1 VKHTAKYYPGS
12 PAVQILGKLRGAA
25 HGGYITQ
32 PSPARVGLTL
42 DHGDHHQRWRNY
54 HPDTLAALVEDH
66 LVTVDPA
73 SGAHGKPISLTTA
86 GRELWTTVM
95 SR

>member
-12 PAVQILGKLRGAA
+12 PAVQILGKVHDATY
-25 HGGYITQ
+25 GGYITQ
-32 PSPARVGLTL
+32 ESPTRVGLTL

-54 HPDTLAALVEDH
+54 HRDTLAALVEDD
-66 LVTVDPA
+66 LVTVDPT
-73 SGAHGKPISLTTA
+73 SGDHGQPISLTTA